1 MAKLL
6 LVLVLLLSPAA
17 RPGADENSLL
27 PIGAIDLNADMLL
40 NRPALAAADTL
51 VLLVE
56 ANREAYYKLSER
68 GEILASGKLLQGRNS
83 LLFARPGLFSESQSL
98 FFILDL
104 LDNGASFQKKINI
117 TVTVDR
123 KSQGEQLERAPLSGS
138 FTLGMYHNGRLI
150 GFRKKNMT
158 ELLNLKTGLVLPVKD
173 PGITGSAIR
182 NQPASQGVSLLGL
195 GMALAKFLA
204 AKKSLANSKAYIQ
217 KLQKKK
223 LTLAFQ
229 RQEKSGAK
237 VDVQAEIELRVE

>member
-1 MAKLL
+1 MVKLL
-6 LVLVLLLSPAA
+6 LVLVLLLSSAA
-17 RPGADENSLL
+17 LPGAAEIPLL

-56 ANREAYYKLSER
+56 ANRDAFYKLSER
-68 GEILASGKLLQGRNS
+68 GEILASGKLLQGSNS
-83 LLFARPGLFSESQSL
+83 LLFARPGLFSGNQSL
-98 FFILDL
+98 LFL
-104 LDNGASFQKKINI
+104 LDVLENGVSFQKKINI
-117 TVTVDR
+117 AVTVDG
-123 KSQGEQLERAPLSGS
+123 KSEGEQREKTPLSGS
-138 FTLGMYHNGRLI
+138 FTLGMYHGGRLI

-158 ELLNLKTGLVLPVKD
+158 ELLNLKTGLVLPVAD

-204 AKKSLANSKAYIQ
+204 AKKSLASNKAYIQ
-217 KLQKKK
+217 TLQKKK

-229 RQEKSGAK
+229 RQDKNGTK

>member
-6 LVLVLLLSPAA
+6 LVLILLLSAAA
-17 RPGADENSLL
+17 RPGADEISLL

-56 ANREAYYKLSER
+56 ANRDVFYKLSER
-68 GEILASGKLLQGRNS
+68 GEILASGKLLQGSNS
-83 LLFARPGLFSESQSL
+83 LLFARPGLFSGNQSL
-98 FFILDL
+98 LFLLDL
-104 LDNGASFQKKINI
+104 LENGVSFQKKINI
-117 TVTVDR
+117 AVTVDG
-123 KSQGEQLERAPLSGS
+123 KSEGEQQEKVPLSGS
-138 FTLGMYHNGRLI
+138 FTLGMYHGGRLI

-158 ELLNLKTGLVLPVKD
+158 ELLNLKTGLVFPVAD

-204 AKKSLANSKAYIQ
+204 GKKAHSQIEAQAIEQ
-217 KLQKKK
+217 QKKRLNMSFNRDK
-223 LTLAFQ
+223 
-229 RQEKSGAK
+229 RE
-237 VDVQAEIELRVE
+237 VRIVIELRVE